1 MMMNLKKIIS
11 HGVFIALCLVA
22 SPTAWAETGLFWK
35 AESPNAK
42 TIYLF
47 GTMHT
52 DDNRVTNFSP
62 KVAETLKTIDAF
74 MMETLAPTD
83 PRVLMNANSL
93 EEVLTE
99 KELEKIRELADFHT
113 MHKDAAMHMKPWLLA
128 VVFDSPKPLT
138 PFAQDNLLMR
148 QAEDFGKEIIGIE
161 DTEEHFG
168 IMDSFTFDEQ
178 LTMLRAVLK
187 RSQATKEK
195 DFEKLIAAY
204 LEGNSEKVLA
214 LDEKITGGMLPPSI
228 WKKMKT
234 KLMDERNVVM
244 ADRVIEEAKVKN
256 VFVAV
261 GASHLAGKGGL
272 IASLKSAG
280 YQLSAMPLALK

>member
-1 MMMNLKKIIS
+1 MIVKTKKMIQAFLLLS
-11 HGVFIALCLVA
+11 FIGFSGQIFA
-22 SPTAWAETGLFWK
+22 AETGLFWK

-42 TIYLF
+42 PIYLF

-62 KVAETLKTIDAF
+62 KVADALKTIDAF

-83 PRVLMNANSL
+83 ARVLMNANSL
-93 EEVLTE
+93 EEVLT
-99 KELEKIRELADFHT
+99 KNELEKIQALAEFHT

-161 DTEEHFG
+161 DTQEHFG

-195 DFEKLIAAY
+195 DFEKLVGAY

-214 LDEKITGGMLPPSI
+214 LDEKITGGMLPKEI
-228 WKKMKT
+228 WQKMKT
-234 KLMDERNVVM
+234 KLMDDRNKVM
-244 ADRVIEEAKVKN
+244 AERVLDEAKAKK

-261 GASHLAGKGGL
+261 GASHLAGDAGL
-272 IASLKSAG
+272 IERLKKAG
-280 YQLSAMPLALK
+280 YTLTLMPKAFN

>member
-1 MMMNLKKIIS
+1 MLIKAKSIIQYCLLFS
-11 HGVFIALCLVA
+11 FITFSSTILA
-22 SPTAWAETGLFWK
+22 TETGLFWK
-35 AESPNAK
+35 AESPTAK

-161 DTEEHFG
+161 DTQEHFG

-195 DFEKLIAAY
+195 DFEKLVGAY
-204 LEGNSEKVLA
+204 LEGSSDKVLA
-214 LDEKITGGMLPPSI
+214 LDEKITGGMLPKEI
-228 WKKMKT
+228 WQKMQV
-234 KLMDERNVVM
+234 KLMQERNKIM
-244 ADRVIEEAKVKN
+244 AERVIDEAKVKN
-256 VFVAV
+256 IFVAV
-261 GASHLAGKGGL
+261 GASHLAGKDGL
-272 IASLKSAG
+272 INQLKTAG
-280 YQLSAMPLALK
+280 YIMTAVK

>member
-1 MMMNLKKIIS
+1 MSLNFKKLAP
-11 HGVFIALCLVA
+11 VFLFLAFVGFSTPLFA
-22 SPTAWAETGLFWK
+22 AETGLFWK

-52 DDNRVTNFSP
+52 DDNRVTNFLP
-62 KVAETLKTIDAF
+62 KVTETLKTIDAF

-83 PRVLMNANSL
+83 ARALMNANSL

-99 KELEKIRELADFHT
+99 KELEKIRELAEFHT

-161 DTEEHFG
+161 DTQEHFG
-168 IMDSFTFDEQ
+168 IMDSFSFDEQ

-187 RSQATKEK
+187 RSQTTKEK
-195 DFEKLIAAY
+195 DFEKLITAY

-214 LDEKITGGMLPPSI
+214 LDEKITGGMLPKEI
-228 WKKMKT
+228 WQKMKA
-234 KLMDERNVVM
+234 KLMDDRNKVM
-244 ADRVIEEAKVKN
+244 ADRVLDEAKVKN
-256 VFVAV
+256 IFVAV
-261 GASHLAGKGGL
+261 GASHLAGAGGL
-272 IASLKSAG
+272 IASLKNAG
-280 YQLSAMPLALK
+280 YTLTEMPKAFQ